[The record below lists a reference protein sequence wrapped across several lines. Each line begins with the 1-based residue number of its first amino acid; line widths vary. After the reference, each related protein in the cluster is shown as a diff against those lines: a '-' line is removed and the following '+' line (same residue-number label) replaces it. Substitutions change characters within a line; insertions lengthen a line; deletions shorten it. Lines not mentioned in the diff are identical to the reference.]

1 MPDQPVSDTANSN
14 DEEARRKA
22 AGLGPVLREQANKL
36 ADRSKDAGVE
46 TAEAV
51 GKAADR
57 AARELQD
64 DAPELANYVREAAN
78 YTQRL
83 ANDLRDRSASDL
95 LTEAVDWGRKQP
107 VIALAGAALL
117 GFALSRVIRT
127 GLPASDGVGERRGS

>member
-1 MPDQPVSDTANSN
+1 MPDQPADTATSN
-14 DEEARRKA
+14 DEEASRKA
-22 AGLGPVLREQANKL
+22 AGLGPVLREQASKL

-57 AARELQD
+57 AARELED

-83 ANDLRDRSASDL
+83 AHDLRERSASDL

-127 GLPASDGVGERRGS
+127 GLPASGGPSERHDR